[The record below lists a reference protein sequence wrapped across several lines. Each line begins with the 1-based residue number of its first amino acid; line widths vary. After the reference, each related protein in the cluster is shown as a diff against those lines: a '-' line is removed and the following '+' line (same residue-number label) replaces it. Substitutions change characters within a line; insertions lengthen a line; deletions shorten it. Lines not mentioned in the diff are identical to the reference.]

1 MRNRTLF
8 SLVLNSRVN
17 VNLASTP
24 SDVDCDEGVGHALH
38 AQSLLQGATN
48 NKEMRMHD
56 SKFRCSTPLTAQQVN
71 EFLDKNRE
79 RHLSN
84 KVLHMHPSPA
94 LWTTDLDLD
103 AIDSN
108 LAHRPQDET
117 YVNMYMGIPFCLPT
131 DPPHC
136 GFCLFPT
143 EKYNGKA
150 STSAYLDVMEQ
161 EAELYTDTYQG
172 AKIES
177 LYIGG
182 GTPNLLQPADY
193 ARLIQIAERLFPK
206 MDDKIEKTLEGIPQL
221 FSEDKIKAIKA
232 AGFNRVSM
240 GVQQLNEKLITYSG
254 RKQTNRQV
262 FDAIENFHKHGLSC
276 NIDLIYGWPE
286 QSVEDMIEGLR
297 SVVDAGVCHITHYEL
312 NIAGRSSF
320 ATKHKAEVPSIQQK
334 YLMYREAK
342 AFLLS
347 NGFVQRTVYDWERR
361 DDSTTELGLSP
372 AEYRY
377 EQNLRDAL
385 SDNGSPMRRYMGG
398 LGYAAINIRANDGL
412 SGDVPSISMMNHKN
426 LTSYVEDVS
435 ARRRPIERAYQ
446 HNREDIR
453 LCWIFQCLQEMRLDM
468 RRYRQLFGSSI
479 LDDYET
485 VFNAVHQEGWMETCG
500 DTLVLV
506 GEGEFHVP
514 LIQSLISQSRVN
526 EMTRPRRS
534 VAIHPVSSLACA

>member
-1 MRNRTLF
+1 MWMHE
-8 SLVLNSRVN
+8 
-17 VNLASTP
+17 
-24 SDVDCDEGVGHALH
+24 DE
-38 AQSLLQGATN
+38 
-48 NKEMRMHD
+48 
-56 SKFRCSTPLTAQQVN
+56 FRYSTPLTVQQVN
-71 EFLDKNRE
+71 DFLGKNRD

-103 AIDSN
+103 AIESN
-108 LAHRPQDET
+108 LAHRAQDET

-143 EKYNGKA
+143 EKYEGKS
-150 STSAYLDVMEQ
+150 STSGYLDVMAQ
-161 EAELYTDTYQG
+161 EAELYRDTYQG

-193 ARLIQIAERLFPK
+193 AKLIRIAERLFPA
-206 MDDKIEKTLEGIPQL
+206 MDDQIEKTLEGIPQL
-221 FSEDKIKAIKA
+221 FSEDKIRAIKE

-240 GVQQLNEKLITYSG
+240 GVQQLNEELIKYSG
-254 RKQTNRQV
+254 RKQTNQQV

-276 NIDLIYGWPE
+276 NVDLIYGWPE
-286 QSVEDMIEGLR
+286 QSIEDMIEGLR
-297 SVVDAGVCHITHYEL
+297 AVAESGIRHITHYEL
-312 NIAGRSSF
+312 NIAGRSNF
-320 ATKHKAEVPSIQQK
+320 ATKQKAAVPGIKQK

-342 AFLLS
+342 AFLMS
-347 NGFVQRTVYDWERR
+347 QGFVQRTVYDWERR
-361 DDSTTELGLSP
+361 DDSTTVLGLNA

-385 SDNGSPMRRYMGG
+385 ADNGSPVRRYMGG
-398 LGYAAINIRANDGL
+398 IGYAAINVRANNGL
-412 SGDVPSISMMNHKN
+412 SGDVPSISMMNHKG
-426 LTSYVEDVS
+426 LAAYVDDVT
-435 ARRRPIERAYQ
+435 AGRRPIERAYQ

-468 RRYRQLFGSSI
+468 LRYRTLFGTSI
-479 LDDYET
+479 LDDYDT
-485 VFNAVHQEGWMETCG
+485 VFNAIHQEGWVEKRG
-500 DTLVLV
+500 HELVLV
-506 GEGEFHVP
+506 GEGEFYVP

-526 EMTRPRRS
+526 EMTQPRKEF
-534 VAIHPVSSLACA
+534 AIHPVSPRGCA